1 MVTKHPTLPPP
12 RNAWL
17 MPRVTNGAPREW
29 GRYTHPAVDDLRR
42 AVRVFCVW
50 MCIHARSS
58 RGRLEACTVLVM
70 VAHVVCVSVLTHSP
84 QPSIQFTNIIFT
96 INKTKEKDM
105 ILIDDKHTSIMAG
118 SNAWNIGKGGE
129 GLISHGT
136 FSRGGKSAPGATP
149 GEIKPCV
156 KATLLHIL
164 STRF

>member
-1 MVTKHPTLPPP
+1 M
-12 RNAWL
+12 
-17 MPRVTNGAPREW
+17 RVGLDS
-29 GRYTHPAVDDLRR
+29 H
-42 AVRVFCVW
+42 F
-50 MCIHARSS
+50 
-58 RGRLEACTVLVM
+58 
-70 VAHVVCVSVLTHSP
+70 P

-136 FSRGGKSAPGATP
+136 FSRGGEISPWATP

-164 STRF
+164 